1 MQKSTDRK
9 KHLILALT
17 YCILCTLLFSALQ
30 MWLHAGG
37 VYLLTLVSAYFLYLE
52 FRFYRT
58 LRHEYL
64 IKRAPHLRT
73 IVVEVIHTTV

>member
-1 MQKSTDRK
+1 
-9 KHLILALT
+9 
-17 YCILCTLLFSALQ
+17 

-73 IVVEVIHTTV
+73 IVVEVLQTHIHTEF